1 MNCDEECVPS
11 SPIITNDLTNATI
24 KRLGITD
31 RFIDVAFLIFLSNR
45 TRGEKLYIAVF
56 MNVLRRVCTFF
67 IWEIVREHLCSV
79 ILIMRYECLCEE
91 NHMICN
97 MRD

>member
-11 SPIITNDLTNATI
+11 SPIITNDLTNATM

-45 TRGEKLYIAVF
+45 TRG
-56 MNVLRRVCTFF
+56 
-67 IWEIVREHLCSV
+67 
-79 ILIMRYECLCEE
+79 
-91 NHMICN
+91 
-97 MRD
+97 